1 MKLLGCL
8 VLFFLINTKLLSQ
21 SRCLLADYPLDDNA
35 IDVYDAH
42 NGTLFGTS
50 PTTDRFGNQNKALY
64 FNGSSDWVRLGTD
77 ADFRERSVSLWFKAD
92 TFISNGDFGLVFT
105 TDNANLM
112 YGGTGLAVD
121 NLNGVNRLNSGVG
134 VNVIRLDSMQSK
146 LWYHFVITVDRK
158 VIKVYLNNKLIS
170 SMFNNSFWH
179 SDDGDIFARLGCSRK
194 NDRFFKGS
202 IDDVKIYNCALTSC
216 EVSNLYYHVDSQ
228 AIQNSF
234 KVYPSPTNHLL
245 NIEVPC
251 DAAGTFQIINEI
263 GQIII
268 EAPIKPSENVINI
281 ESLSAGIYTIVMFNN
296 KERSA
301 IKFVKSN

>member
-50 PTTDRFGNQNKALY
+50 PTTDRFGNPNKALY

-112 YGGTGLAVD
+112 YGGTG
-121 NLNGVNRLNSGVG
+121 
-134 VNVIRLDSMQSK
+134 
-146 LWYHFVITVDRK
+146 
-158 VIKVYLNNKLIS
+158 
-170 SMFNNSFWH
+170 
-179 SDDGDIFARLGCSRK
+179 
-194 NDRFFKGS
+194 
-202 IDDVKIYNCALTSC
+202 
-216 EVSNLYYHVDSQ
+216 
-228 AIQNSF
+228 
-234 KVYPSPTNHLL
+234 
-245 NIEVPC
+245 
-251 DAAGTFQIINEI
+251 
-263 GQIII
+263 
-268 EAPIKPSENVINI
+268 
-281 ESLSAGIYTIVMFNN
+281 
-296 KERSA
+296 
-301 IKFVKSN
+301 